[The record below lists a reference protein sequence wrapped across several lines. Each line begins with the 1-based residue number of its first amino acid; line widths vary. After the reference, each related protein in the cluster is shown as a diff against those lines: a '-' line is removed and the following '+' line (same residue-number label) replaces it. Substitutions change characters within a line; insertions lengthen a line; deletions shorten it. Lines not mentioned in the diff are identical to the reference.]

1 MRVQLQDSSRDALL
15 VSAAG
20 TPTFSPPC
28 GAETTGRVPYHVS
41 GSRDRGVLWC
51 GKNRYGGWVL
61 WLSRPPYLRWMAAVS
76 LVVAAFAWDAS
87 ERATEPFPFAAVDL
101 IRGQAITS
109 EQIVWRAVPTGSLMM
124 PSLTGVSPLVPINAG
139 DPIVPSLVS
148 STPPLPP
155 GSWAVPVSLP
165 LGTGPGMLV
174 KLVFVDGTAATGI
187 VIRPATEDSLG
198 LVSDGLVAVQGEMAD
213 SVALAA
219 SNGDLVVLIEP

>member
-1 MRVQLQDSSRDALL
+1 
-15 VSAAG
+15 
-20 TPTFSPPC
+20 
-28 GAETTGRVPYHVS
+28 
-41 GSRDRGVLWC
+41 
-51 GKNRYGGWVL
+51 
-61 WLSRPPYLRWMAAVS
+61 MAAAS

-109 EQIVWRAVPTGSLMM
+109 EQIVWRAIPTGSLMM
-124 PSLTGVSPLVPINAG
+124 PNLTSVSALISINAG

-148 STPPLPP
+148 SAPPLPP
-155 GSWAVPVSLP
+155 ESWAVPISLP

-174 KLVFVDGTAATGI
+174 KLVFVDGSATTGI
-187 VIRPATEDSLG
+187 VIQPASEDSFG
-198 LVSDGLVAVQGEMAD
+198 LVSDGLVAVQGAIAD